1 MNNYLKMAIANI
13 SKKGDTDIFPFP
25 IENAIFYDKA
35 DEIEEIIS
43 EMDKNLEKHLK
54 ANSVENIKTCIPVG
68 YIGFRWATLI
78 DPAWNALFLAQVLK
92 IAEQIESKR
101 IPIEE
106 NTIFSYRFNYDEEN
120 GFLFDKDI
128 RWKAFYKTAGEIA
141 SDFKF
146 VLTFDISDFYN
157 RVNHERLRSVLN
169 NDIGADGNTVDRIIK
184 LLSEISDGND
194 SYGLPIGGNASRILA
209 EAFLTRADNFL
220 KERGIKFCRFVDD
233 FILFANKKDDAYE
246 LLNSCANYFLKNLG
260 LSLAKN
266 KTSIMTSAEFKKHIK
281 MVFDEVEGEKDDE
294 KNAII
299 KLNMNFDPYSAA
311 TDDTLNDIKDQ
322 VDGSVLIKLLKSE
335 IRKTKIN
342 QLFGKQ
348 LIGAVRS
355 LNDEDISEAFQIIS
369 ANFDKLYPVF
379 PLIMRTAYHNLAR
392 CNEKAFNAFT
402 GSVIQLFEENSYIIQ
417 TDNNA
422 SYAIRLLSV
431 ARNAKAVKVI
441 RKLYENQRNGQGQ
454 KSELIKVNAVYA
466 LTNIGD
472 HEWLEERL
480 EEFPRLT
487 QAERRALVAA
497 TAFMGEKGETWL
509 KTFQN
514 YLTPLES
521 LTGKWAFRN
530 RNSKENWRLPL

>member
-1 MNNYLKMAIANI
+1 MAITNI
-13 SKKGDTDIFPFP
+13 SRKGDTDIFPYP
-25 IENAIFYDKA
+25 IENALFYDKP
-35 DEIEEIIS
+35 EKVEEILS
-43 EMDKNLEKHLK
+43 EMDQNLEKYIRENK
-54 ANSVENIKTCIPVG
+54 VENIKTCIPVG
-68 YIGFRWATLI
+68 YTGFRWATLI

-92 IAEQIESKR
+92 IAENIESKR
-101 IPIEE
+101 IPVNE
-106 NTIFSYRFNYDEEN
+106 NAIFSYRFKYDDEN

-128 RWKAFYKTAGEIA
+128 RWKAFYKTAAGIS
-141 SDFKF
+141 SDFKY
-146 VLTFDISDFYN
+146 VITFDISDFYN

-169 NDIGADGNTVDRIIK
+169 NDIAADGNTVDRIIE

-220 KERGIKFCRFVDD
+220 KERGLKFCRFVDD

-246 LLNSCANYFLKNLG
+246 ILNSCANYFLKNLG

-311 TDDTLNDIKDQ
+311 TDDSLIDIKDQ

-355 LNDEDISEAFQIIS
+355 LNDEDISEAFQII
-369 ANFDKLYPVF
+369 AGNFDKLYPVF
-379 PLIMRTAYHNLAR
+379 PLIMRTAYHNIAR
-392 CNEKAFNAFT
+392 CTEKAFKAFT
-402 GSVIQLFEENSYIIQ
+402 GSVVQLFEENSYIIQ

-431 ARNAKAVKVI
+431 ARNDETKKVI
-441 RKLYENQRNGQGQ
+441 RKLYENQINGQGQ
-454 KSELIKVNAVYA
+454 TSDLIKVNSIYA
-466 LTNIGD
+466 LTNMGD
-472 HEWLEERL
+472 WEWLGERL
-480 EEFPRLT
+480 DAFPKLT

-497 TAFMGEKGETWL
+497 TAFLGEKGEAWL

-514 YLTPLES
+514 YLTPLEK
-521 LTGKWAFRN
+521 LTGEWAN
-530 RNSKENWRLPL
+530 RNKQSKENWRLPL